1 VALGLEY
8 ARLEGAM
15 SFTVILTVVVAVWPV
30 AFVTVTLYGVAT
42 ESAVGVP
49 VMAPVEE
56 LKLRPVGGVP
66 PMAKLEPLVDVAL
79 RV

>member
-1 VALGLEY
+1 
-8 ARLEGAM
+8 M

-30 AFVTVTLYGVAT
+30 EFVTVTLYGVAT

-49 VMAPVEE
+49 VMAPVEV